1 MKQDRLVSGQDP
13 EKQSPDLRREFSKR
27 LQSETLFVGEFGPVC
42 TTWTMDA
49 AAKKIRFGD
58 RIFDLGAKAA
68 IISQRCL
75 IGVHN
80 SAPRCTSILY
90 RLEFDESHH
99 DHDKDDDEDAD
110 DDGDDDDDD
119 DDDDDEDKMKIC
131 YIPGTPAIC
140 EAVKSNSTWDRLVR
154 NPH

>member
-1 MKQDRLVSGQDP
+1 MN
-13 EKQSPDLRREFSKR
+13 
-27 LQSETLFVGEFGPVC
+27 
-42 TTWTMDA
+42 A

-90 RLEFDESHH
+90 HLEFDHSHH
-99 DHDKDDDEDAD
+99 DHDKDDDEDGD
-110 DDGDDDDDD
+110 DDDDDDEEEEEKDKDEEKDGDDDDDD
-119 DDDDDEDKMKIC
+119 DDEDMLH
-131 YIPGTPAIC
+131 
-140 EAVKSNSTWDRLVR
+140 SW
-154 NPH
+154 NPCHL